1 MKKTTKKFIEI
12 NQNNETINSTE
23 LITPTIKLMKKFN
36 GISFDIFVGSE
47 SCFVEIKN
55 IDVFKTETKKRF
67 SFDTVD
73 NLYYIEIGELLV
85 YEFDYKFK
93 KVI

>member
-1 MKKTTKKFIEI
+1 MTKFIEI
-12 NQNNETINSTE
+12 NQNNETINPNKFISSTIE
-23 LITPTIKLMKKFN
+23 LMKKFYGTPFN
-36 GISFDIFVGSE
+36 VFVGRE

-55 IDVFKTETKKRF
+55 IDFFKNETKKRF

-85 YEFDYKFK
+85 YEFGYKFK